1 MFVLDRHR
9 TLAICVDI
17 QERLLPHI
25 HGNQELTRRAATLIR
40 GLRVLDVPIVVTEQY
55 TKGLGTT
62 VPEIADALGT
72 YDPIEKMSFS
82 CCGNPDVE
90 ATVLKKN
97 RHQAI
102 VFGIEAHVCV
112 QQTVLDLID
121 RGQKVVVVDDCV
133 SSRSANDARVAI
145 ERMRQAGA
153 VISTM
158 ESVLFE
164 LLRVSGTQEFK
175 TISALV
181 K

>member
-1 MFVLDRHR
+1 MILDRHH
-9 TLAICVDI
+9 TLALCVDI

-25 HGNQELTRRAATLIR
+25 HGHEELVRRSATLIK
-40 GLRVLDVPIVVTEQY
+40 GLRILDVPIIVTEQY

-62 VPEIADALGT
+62 VPEISAALGT
-72 YDPIEKMSFS
+72 YQPIEKMSFS

-90 ATVLKKN
+90 AAVLSSK
-97 RHQAI
+97 RHQII

-112 QQTVLDLID
+112 QQTVLDVLMQ
-121 RGQKVVVVDDCV
+121 GHKVVVIDDCV

-175 TISALV
+175 SISALV

>member
-1 MFVLDRHR
+1 
-9 TLAICVDI
+9 
-17 QERLLPHI
+17 
-25 HGNQELTRRAATLIR
+25 
-40 GLRVLDVPIVVTEQY
+40 
-55 TKGLGTT
+55 
-62 VPEIADALGT
+62 VPEIASALGT
-72 YDPIEKMSFS
+72 HQPIEKMSFS

-90 ATVLKKN
+90 AAVLGSR
-97 RHQAI
+97 RHQII

-112 QQTVLDLID
+112 QQTVLDLLAH
-121 RGQKVVVVDDCV
+121 GQKVVVIDDCV

-153 VISTM
+153 VVSTM

-175 TISALV
+175 SISALV

>member
-1 MFVLDRHR
+1 MILDRHH
-9 TLAICVDI
+9 TLALCVDI

-25 HGNQELTRRAATLIR
+25 HGHEELIR
-40 GLRVLDVPIVVTEQY
+40 RTAILIKGLRVVNVPIVVTEQY

-62 VPEIADALGT
+62 VPEISEALGS
-72 YDPIEKMSFS
+72 YEPIEKMSFS

-90 ATVLKKN
+90 AAVLVN
-97 RHQAI
+97 SRHQII

-112 QQTVLDLID
+112 QQTVLDLIAQ
-121 RGQKVVVVDDCV
+121 GQKVVVVDDCV
-133 SSRSANDARVAI
+133 SSRSANDRRIAL
-145 ERMRQAGA
+145 ERMRDAGA

-175 TISALV
+175 SISALV

>member
-1 MFVLDRHR
+1 MILDRHQ
-9 TLAICVDI
+9 TQALCVDI

-25 HGNQELTRRAATLIR
+25 HGHDELVRRSATLIR
-40 GLRVLDVPIVVTEQY
+40 GLRILDVPIIVTEQY

-62 VPEIADALGT
+62 VPEIASALGT
-72 YDPIEKMSFS
+72 HQPIEKMSFS

-90 ATVLKKN
+90 AALLGSR
-97 RHQAI
+97 RHQII

-112 QQTVLDLID
+112 QQTVLDLLAH
-121 RGQKVVVVDDCV
+121 GQKVVVIDDCV

-153 VISTM
+153 VVSTM

-175 TISALV
+175 SISALV

>member
-1 MFVLDRHR
+1 MNLDRHH
-9 TLAICVDI
+9 TLALCVDI

-25 HGNQELTRRAATLIR
+25 HGYEELVRRTAILVK
-40 GLRVLDVPIVVTEQY
+40 GLRVLNVPIVVTEQY

-62 VPEIADALGT
+62 VPVISDALGS
-72 YDPIEKMSFS
+72 YEPIEKMSFS

-90 ATVLKKN
+90 ATVLGTG
-97 RHQAI
+97 RHQII

-112 QQTVLDLID
+112 QQTVHDLLAQG
-121 RGQKVVVVDDCV
+121 RKVVVLNDCV
-133 SSRSANDARVAI
+133 SSRSANDARVAL
-145 ERMRQAGA
+145 ERMRDAGA

-175 TISALV
+175 SISALV

>member
-1 MFVLDRHR
+1 MLLDRHH
-9 TLAICVDI
+9 TLALCVDI

-25 HGNQELTRRAATLIR
+25 HGHEELVRRSAILIK
-40 GLRVLDVPIVVTEQY
+40 GLRVLNVPIVVTEQY

-62 VPEIADALGT
+62 VPEIAAALGT
-72 YDPIEKMSFS
+72 YEPIEKMSFS

-90 ATVLKKN
+90 AAVLGNN
-97 RHQAI
+97 RHQII

-112 QQTVLDLID
+112 QQTVLDLIAQ
-121 RGQKVVVVDDCV
+121 GQKVVVLDDCV
-133 SSRSANDARVAI
+133 SSRSANDARVAL
-145 ERMRQAGA
+145 ERMRAAGA

-175 TISALV
+175 SISALV